1 MEHLG
6 RALGHHRHGPRNNP
20 RPGGEESMSEQ
31 RDNMITTLAHIIQRI
46 EALLKVR
53 PRFNGQIRLNFH
65 EGNLSDKPEVKMS
78 LDEK

>member
-1 MEHLG
+1 MDE
-6 RALGHHRHGPRNNP
+6 R
-20 RPGGEESMSEQ
+20 